1 MIEHMGFLPICAVV
15 EHGGAAPSD
24 PAELERM
31 WHELSVLEGSPP
43 SQAETPFIAPAL
55 DYESDD
61 VPRGSARISVA
72 GPAEQW
78 GVTELRIDGPS
89 HGNPFVDVELS
100 AEFASEDARH
110 MTVGGFYDG
119 EGTYRIRFQAPSA
132 GAWTYVTASTARS
145 LDGLRGAFQVGPPGP
160 GNHGPV
166 EVADRFHFAYRD
178 GTRFLPFGTTAYAW
192 THQPAALQERTL
204 ADPGQLAFPQAPDVR
219 VPEVVP
225 LQHERARKVPVCP
238 GRSRGLGLH
247 SFRPAILPPP

>member
-1 MIEHMGFLPICAVV
+1 LGYGKESRVTDVLSDASARGIVARYVPAVANSPMIEHMGFLPICAVV
-15 EHGGAAPSD
+15 ENGGAARSD

-43 SQAETPFIAPAL
+43 RQAETPFVAPAL
-55 DYESDD
+55 DYESGD

-100 AEFASEDARH
+100 AEFVGEDARH

-119 EGTYRIRFQAPSA
+119 EGTYRIRFQAPSR

-145 LDGLRGAFQVGPPGP
+145 MSDWTDWPAGP
-160 GNHGPV
+160 GECCSN
-166 EVADRFHFAYRD
+166 ARD
-178 GTRFLPFGTTAYAW
+178 LRPLR
-192 THQPAALQERTL
+192 AAKSE
-204 ADPGQLAFPQAPDVR
+204 
-219 VPEVVP
+219 
-225 LQHERARKVPVCP
+225 
-238 GRSRGLGLH
+238 
-247 SFRPAILPPP
+247 